1 MADIM
6 DKTDAFFEA
15 LGKVGIEFTGGQTAI
30 VCKDGVVLVNVDED
44 EGVNAIFCNNK
55 VEFDYELGITPEDVE
70 QFNTVAGILEEFEK
84 DEEE

>member
-15 LGKVGIEFTGGQTAI
+15 LEKAGIEFTGGQTAI
-30 VCKDGVVLVNVDED
+30 VCNDGVVLVNVDED

>member
-15 LGKVGIEFTGGQTAI
+15 LQKAGVEFTSGQTAI
-30 VCKDGVVLVNVDED
+30 VCKDGVVVVNVDED
-44 EGVNAIFCNNK
+44 GVGAIFCNNK

-70 QFNTVAGILEEFEK
+70 QFNTVAGILEEYLV

>member
-15 LGKVGIEFTGGQTAI
+15 LQKAGVEFTSGQTAI
-30 VCKDGVVLVNVDED
+30 VCKDGVVVVNVDED
-44 EGVNAIFCNNK
+44 GVDAIFCNNK
-55 VEFDYELGITPEDVE
+55 IEFDYELGITPEDVE
-70 QFNTVAGILEEFEK
+70 QFNTVAGILEEYLV

>member
-15 LGKVGIEFTGGQTAI
+15 LQKAGVEFTSGQTAI
-30 VCKDGVVLVNVDED
+30 VCKDGVVVVNVDED
-44 EGVNAIFCNNK
+44 GVGAIFCNNK
-55 VEFDYELGITPEDVE
+55 MEFDYELGITPEDVE
-70 QFNTVAGILEEFEK
+70 QFNTVAGILEEYLT

>member
-15 LGKVGIEFTGGQTAI
+15 LQKAGVEFTSGQTAI
-30 VCKDGVVLVNVDED
+30 VCKDGVVVVNVDED
-44 EGVNAIFCNNK
+44 GVGAIFCNNK
-55 VEFDYELGITPEDVE
+55 IEFDYELGITPEDVE
-70 QFNTVAGILEEFEK
+70 QFNTVAGILEEYLV